1 MRCDRGNERYSQS
14 WWVECPCG
22 AKMGPECYGSNTW
35 LVDEKLDLAAQQ
47 LAAEK
52 WNRRVAERRKGDT
65 VSTYLDLDDVCAG
78 NPKAQ
83 EELAELRAL
92 RSKAL
97 CDRDHYQAMAEQRFA
112 MRRELEELLGL
123 EPDATYSEDQF
134 KLALE
139 RLRKLVE
146 NEK

>member
-1 MRCDRGNERYSQS
+1 M
-14 WWVECPCG
+14 
-22 AKMGPECYGSNTW
+22 
-35 LVDEKLDLAAQQ
+35 
-47 LAAEK
+47 
-52 WNRRVAERRKGDT
+52 
-65 VSTYLDLDDVCAG
+65 STYLDLDDVCAG

-112 MRRELEELLGL
+112 MRREFEELLGL

-146 NEK
+146 KP

>member
-1 MRCDRGNERYSQS
+1 
-14 WWVECPCG
+14 
-22 AKMGPECYGSNTW
+22 
-35 LVDEKLDLAAQQ
+35 VDEKLDLAAQQ

>member
-1 MRCDRGNERYSQS
+1 MSAPVFDPTE
-14 WWVECPCG
+14 
-22 AKMGPECYGSNTW
+22 
-35 LVDEKLDLAAQQ
+35 
-47 LAAEK
+47 
-52 WNRRVAERRKGDT
+52 RRVKERRVNMAVDMSWDGNGYLSPVTGGWRECRRKAKRRKGDA
-65 VSTYLDLDDVCAG
+65 VSTYSGLDDVCAG